1 MIDKLKYNYTFSMPL
16 AEEYFRNTAAEAA
29 PDLCAIHTGEED
41 QKPTDIQF
49 GNSYSTNGWDTA
61 SVCRVSDLNTSIA
74 NQKTYPLH
82 IDYTL
87 KEDEDTYKLS
97 AGFKP
102 WSMTAGG
109 DGGNV
114 NLKIDFDGDT
124 ENYFM
129 MGDKKKRITY
139 CSAEIQVHL
148 NYFPQPEMIAKAGN
162 YTLNPDTEASQVNP
176 VSVISFESNLPELAV
191 QPIAQAVFSAWI
203 NSRDTLQKINILF
216 STAQLSTYDR
226 KDFAWLVPTYSSYAF
241 ADIGG
246 DVGKCKFAVLCML
259 KGRTAPLVH
268 QMPAVEFTNGNNCAF
283 MLNREVFVEYQ
294 LLPALPLSF
303 ANSSAS
309 DFTLKKS
316 DKITI
321 TAENLK
327 LQEVQYNNVDYYPK
341 LRKMTITVD
350 EFCISCE
357 VDFNTE
363 ISAGIV
369 AHTFVRT
376 QNKVQLGKN
385 AKGEAI
391 MEYVPDGAP
400 VTRNETKVAAWVI
413 VTEIIAESIV
423 AVAGACI
430 FKVVSTIIKRVV
442 VCIVVVIICAAIS
455 VVIHVIIERVISEGV
470 QSVLPS
476 IVPMTA
482 AATKSVNWP
491 FVKSGGEFKVQKIEL
506 NGTLYFEGRVG

>member
-1 MIDKLKYNYTFSMPL
+1 MIDKLKYDYTFSMPL
-16 AEEYFRNTAAEAA
+16 ADECFKYAAAEAA

-49 GNSYSTNGWDTA
+49 GSSYSTNGWDTA
-61 SVCRVSDLNTSIA
+61 SVCRVSDLNTAIA
-74 NQKTYPLH
+74 KQKTYPLNM
-82 IDYTL
+82 DYTL
-87 KEDEDTYKLS
+87 EEDGDTYKLS
-97 AGFKP
+97 ASFKP

-114 NLKIDFDGDT
+114 NLKIDFDSDT

-129 MGDKKKRITY
+129 MGGKKKRIAY

-148 NYFPQPEMIAKAGN
+148 SYFPQPEKIAKAGN
-162 YTLNPDTEASQVNP
+162 YTLKPDTEASQVNP
-176 VSVISFESNLPELAV
+176 VSVISFESDLPELAV

-203 NSRDTLQKINILF
+203 NSKDTLQKINILF
-216 STAQLSTYDR
+216 STAQLSTYD
-226 KDFAWLVPTYSSYAF
+226 KEDFAWLVPTYSSYAF

-246 DVGKCKFAVLCML
+246 DVSKCKFAVLCML
-259 KGRTAPLVH
+259 KGRTAPQVH
-268 QMPAVEFTNGNNCAF
+268 QMPAIEFTNGNNCAF

-303 ANSSAS
+303 ENASAS
-309 DFTLKKS
+309 NFTLNKS
-316 DKITI
+316 DKISI
-321 TAENLK
+321 TAQNLK
-327 LQEVQYNNVDYYPK
+327 LQKVQYNKVDYYPK
-341 LRKMTITVD
+341 LGNMTITVD

-357 VDFNTE
+357 VDFYTE

-376 QNKVQLGKN
+376 QNKVQLGQN
-385 AKGEAI
+385 SKGEAI
-391 MEYVPDGAP
+391 MEYVPYGEP
-400 VTRNETKVAAWVI
+400 VTRNETKVEAWVI
-413 VTEIIAESIV
+413 VTEIIAELIV
-423 AVAGACI
+423 ALVGACI

-442 VCIVVVIICAAIS
+442 VCVVVAIICAVIS

-476 IVPMTA
+476 IVPMTN
-482 AATKSVNWP
+482 AATKYVSWP
-491 FVKSGGEFKVQKIEL
+491 FVKSGEEFTVKKIEL
-506 NGTLYFEGRVG
+506 NGTLCFEGSVG